1 MTLVFILENA
11 QFTSGGSPGGDTAVI
26 TFRVSHNNVVKV
38 GGIESFIA
46 ITTTSIA
53 LILFSRFKRL
63 NN

>member
-1 MTLVFILENA
+1 MTLVFIFENA

-26 TFRVSHNNVVKV
+26 TSRVSHDNVVKV

-46 ITTTSIA
+46 ITTTTIA
-53 LILFSRFKRL
+53 LILFSRLRML